1 MKVINVE
8 GLATHNSSESCDVGR
23 KDGVEALTGEGAGPV
38 LSREKYEPLLGAD
51 PVGGWGRP
59 HFSMRQRECRE
70 SPARSETRRMHLRTS
85 CGNREIPCPTA
96 AEDGAAVRIENP
108 KGARR

>member
-8 GLATHNSSESCDVGR
+8 GLATHNSPESYDVGR
-23 KDGVEALTGEGAGPV
+23 EDGVEALTGEGAGPV
-38 LSREKYEPLLGAD
+38 LSREKHEPLPGAD
-51 PVGGWGRP
+51 LVRRWGRP
-59 HFSMRQRECRE
+59 HFSVRNREYRE

-85 CGNREIPCPTA
+85 CGNREVPCPTVA
-96 AEDGAAVRIENP
+96 KEGASVRVENP